1 MKHLAALLLL
11 SALPLAAQADSASSS
26 MPRTLKADLA
36 GAGLNTVALDVG
48 VGELHV
54 TASGDDKVHV
64 QVTLRRKQREFMWFF
79 HWMAGGTSDEIA
91 AATIQQK
98 TSGDRLTLSLDY
110 PHSSGGD
117 DMKQEWDVQ
126 VPARLKLDAVMA
138 VGDLSVEGVSGGVSA
153 RLNVGE
159 VSIDIPK
166 GPIDASVD
174 VGEIRAKTATGQRGR
189 IQLATNIGDA
199 VLILQGSESG
209 YHDHGGLGSRV
220 SLDGAGPDSM
230 QLKVNIGDVSLHV
243 TPADATQKGAGK

>member
-11 SALPLAAQADSASSS
+11 SVLPLAAQADSASS

-36 GAGLNTVALDVG
+36 SAGLNSVALDVG

-54 TASGDDKVHV
+54 TASGDDKLHV

-91 AATIQQK
+91 AAAIQQK
-98 TSGDRLTLSLDY
+98 TSGDHLTLSLDY

-126 VPARLKLDAVMA
+126 LPARLKLDTVME

-166 GPIDASVD
+166 GAIDASVD
-174 VGEIRAKTATGQRGR
+174 VGEIRAKTATGQHGR

-199 VLILQGSESG
+199 VLIMQGSESG

-220 SLDGAGPDSM
+220 SLDGTGPDSM

-243 TPADATQKGAGK
+243 TPADAAQKGAGK